1 MTAAFLLTLDAD
13 AAVAERSLARGA
25 RVAPG
30 QVVERFCTLLDAHA
44 ISGTWFVHQDTSG
57 GVLAAIRAMRA
68 RQDLVSKPRL
78 LPKLRPGVAFA
89 MRTHALGDLERH
101 MEAVLA
107 RIAGKRGGSGEWM
120 PKALRLVAFRA
131 NLERAI
137 RGSAVFHVHIRLSEL
152 ARRPN
157 LIRLL
162 EDLLF
167 RVAEERRSRRLR
179 IVTVSDARRALVS
192 ERVTQA
198 A

>member
-1 MTAAFLLTLDAD
+1 
-13 AAVAERSLARGA
+13 
-25 RVAPG
+25 
-30 QVVERFCTLLDAHA
+30 
-44 ISGTWFVHQDTSG
+44 
-57 GVLAAIRAMRA
+57 
-68 RQDLVSKPRL
+68 
-78 LPKLRPGVAFA
+78 
-89 MRTHALGDLERH
+89 
-101 MEAVLA
+101 
-107 RIAGKRGGSGEWM
+107 
-120 PKALRLVAFRA
+120 
-131 NLERAI
+131 
-137 RGSAVFHVHIRLSEL
+137 VHIRLSEL